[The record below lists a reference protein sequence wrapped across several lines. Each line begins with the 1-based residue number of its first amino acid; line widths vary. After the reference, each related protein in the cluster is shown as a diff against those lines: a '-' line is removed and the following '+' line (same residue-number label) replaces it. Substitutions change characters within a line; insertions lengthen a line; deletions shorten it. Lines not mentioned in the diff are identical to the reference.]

1 LVFIIRI
8 YHLAQSY
15 ECPILDINGVETY
28 CIQCTVG
35 RVCSP
40 LCNTVPTMLLMLN
53 YRYSKFMLKVSIS
66 CNSLIQESS
75 ISICLLIKS
84 HYVIVCNFSHTRFL
98 DTGVTLYCLISDI
111 RVIFLIKFPAVHA
124 AYLFCD
130 RQKAFHNIT
139 LQ

>member
-15 ECPILDINGVETY
+15 ECPILDINGAETY

-53 YRYSKFMLKVSIS
+53 YRYSKFM
-66 CNSLIQESS
+66 QESS